1 LAQNKVANMPSDV
14 SEQKR
19 DFSRWAPWYIGAIT
33 LLGIAIL
40 LVALTRLPAHRLGL
54 LLFAGMAAIAEL
66 GSVELFIS
74 SRHSHVS
81 VSSMIALASILAL
94 GPFAGV
100 LVYVT
105 SGMMTGVKTAQ
116 HGRRLGDGR
125 VAWLRRLAFNTGM
138 FVTAGAAASGV
149 YVLLGGTPER
159 VSQTSNIL
167 PLVAAATADTL
178 VNVVILIGVLT
189 LQTGRRPLHIW
200 KQDLAWAAPICIAG
214 GVIGGGVLAL
224 AYEMFHWLGLVVFF
238 LPILATTYSLRL
250 YAANMKVVVNQL
262 EEMNRTLYETNLGLL
277 ETLGAVIDA
286 DDLYTYGHSAQVS
299 VYAGAIAEKMG
310 LSSRAQSLVIRAALV
325 HDIGKVGVMDSLI
338 SKPGPLTVD
347 EYHIVKRHPVIGAE
361 IVGRTKG
368 LRELVP
374 LVRHHHERWDGTG
387 YPDGLAG
394 QEIPLGARI
403 LAVADCLD
411 AMCSD
416 RPYHPTRHIRE
427 VMDTFVKDSGKQFD
441 PQVVKAL
448 WAVVEERGPGFLK
461 NSAAS
466 VDETRLAGLGSVNTQ
481 ARYLKKSM
489 LAAG

>member
-1 LAQNKVANMPSDV
+1 MPSDV

-19 DFSRWAPWYIGAIT
+19 DFSRWVPWYTGTIT
-33 LLGIAIL
+33 LLGIVIL
-40 LVALTRLPAHRLGL
+40 LIVLTHLPAHRLSL
-54 LLFAGMAAIAEL
+54 LVFAGMAAIAEL
-66 GSVELFIS
+66 GSVELFIN

-81 VSSMIALASILAL
+81 VSSMIAIASILAL

-105 SGMMTGVKTAQ
+105 SGMMTGVKTARQ
-116 HGRRLGDGR
+116 GRRPGNGQ
-125 VAWLRRLAFNTGM
+125 VAWPRRLAFNIGM
-138 FVTAGAAASGV
+138 FATTAVAASRV

-159 VSQTSNIL
+159 VSQASNIL

-178 VNVVILIGVLT
+178 VNLVILIGVLT
-189 LQTGRRPLHIW
+189 LQTGRQPLHIW
-200 KQDLAWAAPICIAG
+200 KQDFSWSVPICIAG
-214 GVIGGGVLAL
+214 GVIGGGGLAL

-238 LPILATTYSLRL
+238 LPVIATSYSLRL

-277 ETLGAVIDA
+277 ETLAAVIDA

-310 LSSRAQSLVIRAALV
+310 LSSRAQSLVMRAALV
-325 HDIGKVGVMDSLI
+325 HDIGKIGVMDSI
-338 SKPGPLTVD
+338 MSKPGPLTVD

-361 IVGRTKG
+361 IVGRTQG
-368 LRELVP
+368 LQEFVP
-374 LVRHHHERWDGTG
+374 LVRHHHERWDGRG

-394 QEIPLGARI
+394 PEIPLGARI
-403 LAVADCLD
+403 LALADCLD

-416 RPYHPTRHIRE
+416 RPYRPTRKIRE
-427 VMDTFVKDSGKQFD
+427 VMDTVAQGSGKQFD
-441 PQVVKAL
+441 PEVVTAL
-448 WAVVEERGPGFLK
+448 FAVVEERGPGFLQ

-466 VDETRLAGLGSVNTQ
+466 VDRTLLAGLGSVNTQ

-489 LAAG
+489 IGA